1 MMNVRA
7 AQVSTPSV
15 PVAPSV
21 YRSLAL
27 NSVLQR
33 LEPGRKYTI
42 LDLGQACGENIDFW
56 SQFPVKICL
65 PDFYRSLECSDAF
78 ASGDTIP
85 GRSVLDD
92 RIDWESAGPFDIIL
106 GWDLFNYFDRD
117 QLKSLI
123 RRLRK
128 VCHPGT
134 LVFILIS
141 TLSRIPA
148 EPTNFKILDRER
160 LLYDNSVSET
170 KPGPKYHPR
179 DVRLMMAG
187 FEAFAS
193 FLLRHGFQE
202 YLFIYQGS

>member
-1 MMNVRA
+1 MNVRA
-7 AQVSTPSV
+7 AQVSTPSA

-78 ASGDTIP
+78 ASRDKIP
-85 GRSVLDD
+85 GGSVLGDL
-92 RIDWESAGPFDIIL
+92 IDWEAAGPFDIIL
-106 GWDLFNYFDRD
+106 GWDLFNYFDPG

-123 RRLRK
+123 RHLRK
-128 VCHPGT
+128 VCRPGT

-170 KPGPKYHPR
+170 KPCPKYQPR

-187 FEAFAS
+187 FEAFSS

-202 YLFIYQGS
+202 YLFIYQG